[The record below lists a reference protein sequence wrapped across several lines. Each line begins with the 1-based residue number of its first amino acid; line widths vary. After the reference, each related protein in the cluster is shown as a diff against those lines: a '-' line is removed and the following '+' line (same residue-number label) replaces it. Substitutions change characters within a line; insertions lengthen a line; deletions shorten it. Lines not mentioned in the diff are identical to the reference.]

1 MEPGYRI
8 ANRYEVV
15 RRVDRG
21 SFGYIYL
28 GTDTVSREKVAVKVV
43 CKRFFAKWKYCND
56 IGNPSLDIIYTFYYI
71 NYEVLR

>member
-1 MEPGYRI
+1 MDAGYRI

-43 CKRFFAKWKYCND
+43 C
-56 IGNPSLDIIYTFYYI
+56 TF
-71 NYEVLR
+71 